1 MSEWFHNAT
10 DKSQETVAA
19 GVVILFATLHSSGMQ
34 ATILSLRKHR

>member
-10 DKSQETVAA
+10 DKSQETAA